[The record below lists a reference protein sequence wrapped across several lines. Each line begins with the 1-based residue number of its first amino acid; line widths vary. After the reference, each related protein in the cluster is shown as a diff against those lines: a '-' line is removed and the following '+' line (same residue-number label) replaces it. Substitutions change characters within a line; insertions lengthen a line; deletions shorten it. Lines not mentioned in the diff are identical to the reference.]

1 MSDRYYSGGVPTI
14 SVEDA
19 IEIAEL
25 CMLAG
30 QPNRIAD
37 FLGSRL
43 TPNEAKTRLAE
54 AAAAPAPP
62 AAAKPAASP
71 SIFGGPTPE
80 QRDAL
85 AAAIKKRFDAM
96 AAKPPS

>member
-1 MSDRYYSGGVPTI
+1 MPSSDNYYSGTVQMV

-30 QPNRIAD
+30 RPDRIAE

-43 TPNEAKTRLAE
+43 TPGEVRDRLS
-54 AAAAPAPP
+54 AAPAAPSP
-62 AAAKPAASP
+62 AAKPAASP

-85 AAAIKKRFDAM
+85 AAAIKRRFEAETKR
-96 AAKPPS
+96 